1 MRGKIWRTAVA
12 VVLSG
17 IFILNAVCPTA
28 AAEAVAGFPDV
39 PVDAWYAEPVRY
51 LARVGIIGGKEDGK
65 FHPEAQ
71 ITRAEFL
78 KLLAMASGK
87 DLTSQRLGGSFSDVP
102 ENAWYTKY
110 VYWGVREKIINGVGD
125 GCFAPDSPITRQQIA
140 VILWRYNKNALGK
153 IMPRY
158 QKTYFKDASAVS
170 GWAKKEVEAV
180 EGAGIICGYS
190 DRTFRPQNNASRA
203 EAAQILYKYLS
214 AYREYKRGCSLDDLR
229 YVMHGGGEVGGRY
242 QVSNSLEALQE
253 ASRSQNRI
261 VELDF
266 SWTTD
271 NQLVCLHNWGGAYP
285 PKSTL
290 NGFCRRRFMAPY
302 NASRAEAAQ
311 ILYKYLS
318 AYREYKRGCSL
329 DDLRYVMHGGGEVGG
344 RYQVSNS
351 LEALQEASR
360 SQNRIVELDFSWTT
374 DNQLVCLHNWG
385 GAYPPKSTLNGFL
398 QAKIYGALTPM
409 GMESLS
415 SWLRAHPEVQIV
427 ADFKERSVEGLRLI
441 STYYPD
447 LLGQFIPYL
456 YHTSDYEAI
465 HNLGYENMIL
475 IFYQMTAAERGKV
488 KENVAFARDKALT
501 AIAVSPDQKI
511 EEYEAEAKKA
521 GIPLLSFVIDSP
533 TTMRSLAQQG
543 TDGFI
548 TNKQTIKIQW

>member
-1 MRGKIWRTAVA
+1 
-12 VVLSG
+12 
-17 IFILNAVCPTA
+17 
-28 AAEAVAGFPDV
+28 
-39 PVDAWYAEPVRY
+39 
-51 LARVGIIGGKEDGK
+51 
-65 FHPEAQ
+65 
-71 ITRAEFL
+71 
-78 KLLAMASGK
+78 
-87 DLTSQRLGGSFSDVP
+87 
-102 ENAWYTKY
+102 
-110 VYWGVREKIINGVGD
+110 
-125 GCFAPDSPITRQQIA
+125 
-140 VILWRYNKNALGK
+140 
-153 IMPRY
+153 
-158 QKTYFKDASAVS
+158 
-170 GWAKKEVEAV
+170 
-180 EGAGIICGYS
+180 
-190 DRTFRPQNNASRA
+190 
-203 EAAQILYKYLS
+203 
-214 AYREYKRGCSLDDLR
+214 
-229 YVMHGGGEVGGRY
+229 
-242 QVSNSLEALQE
+242 
-253 ASRSQNRI
+253 
-261 VELDF
+261 
-266 SWTTD
+266 
-271 NQLVCLHNWGGAYP
+271 
-285 PKSTL
+285 
-290 NGFCRRRFMAPY
+290 MAPY

>member
-17 IFILNAVCPTA
+17 VFILNAVCPAA

-87 DLTSQRLGGSFSDVP
+87 DLTSQRLGDSFSDVP

-170 GWAKKEVEAV
+170 SWAKKEVEAV
-180 EGAGIICGYS
+180 EGAGIIRGYS
-190 DRTFRPQNNASRA
+190 DRTFRPQN
-203 EAAQILYKYLS
+203 
-214 AYREYKRGCSLDDLR
+214 
-229 YVMHGGGEVGGRY
+229 
-242 QVSNSLEALQE
+242 
-253 ASRSQNRI
+253 
-261 VELDF
+261 
-266 SWTTD
+266 
-271 NQLVCLHNWGGAYP
+271 
-285 PKSTL
+285 
-290 NGFCRRRFMAPY
+290 

>member
-1 MRGKIWRTAVA
+1 MTVRKAV
-12 VVLSG
+12 
-17 IFILNAVCPTA
+17 FILNAVCPAA

-170 GWAKKEVEAV
+170 SWAKKEVEAV
-180 EGAGIICGYS
+180 EGAGIIRGYS

-229 YVMHGGGEVGGRY
+229 YVMH
-242 QVSNSLEALQE
+242 
-253 ASRSQNRI
+253 
-261 VELDF
+261 
-266 SWTTD
+266 
-271 NQLVCLHNWGGAYP
+271 
-285 PKSTL
+285 
-290 NGFCRRRFMAPY
+290 
-302 NASRAEAAQ
+302 
-311 ILYKYLS
+311 
-318 AYREYKRGCSL
+318 
-329 DDLRYVMHGGGEVGG
+329 
-344 RYQVSNS
+344 
-351 LEALQEASR
+351 
-360 SQNRIVELDFSWTT
+360 
-374 DNQLVCLHNWG
+374 G